1 MARKSF
7 SSDSWQDGVSST
19 RSSLSST
26 STSSDPTDNSPIT
39 TTIDKYTDQV
49 PWIISHV
56 LECHLSSELPLKIMF
71 SFNAGHRVPTLKEA
85 HRWWQYEPKG
95 TAIIHFLISLEKSK
109 PENKEDPT
117 SKPGNIK
124 QDKISEAEDTQ
135 EDKSSKLED
144 AKDANITSTI
154 RNHAAYDPFM
164 DASNETLLDI
174 NFESEFPEGRRASRG
189 LPPDFIRKWCLDKV
203 FTKDQDQVD
212 FDQALTGIDYLQ
224 DLECRRREALREVAL
239 RLKIDKHNW
248 RRVLSADPDAKKWV
262 EDIQAQET
270 IIEGFYATCF
280 VDLRIWTMLH
290 ELKAHTFYK
299 PNALAML
306 NTLYPPCIRDLPNNR
321 IDRDKLR
328 KHRAKFYNLIIQ
340 VTHEGIEALNEFQ
353 TLLKNP
359 ACKHNWVDTRENL
372 RDYIELAS
380 KMIEQSNAIHDIMF
394 FKRSAAIAYSI
405 RSARSRST
413 IASSSTSA
421 RIERQS
427 DQIEKSVTAENAA
440 FDSEKPFPRLHSQS
454 ITEKRNSKEETS
466 YPATSNSRSEPQT
479 SDRAEAKVHSRK
491 RLASPKRQ
499 HEYRQEYHT
508 IPMNAPRTPRY
519 IVKTPKIPDTQSF
532 SSSRSSNGDGRES
545 VHNQQRRLRLNTPF
559 IEQYSEAAHH
569 SSFQSWVPLKD
580 QQKMS
585 PFRLASFPDPWSRG
599 PPKPKFQ
606 LRPQKLSEDEKLLR
620 VLCRPEAAMERRASF
635 PNGVPSLSSRART
648 SSVAYTKVKSRRM
661 YKDSGATSYETLRAG
676 SSTHVS
682 QHGSST
688 RLDPMKQVEHVLK
701 GNSDPIK
708 AYQAL
713 DLRELPG
720 YPSAPKAITPES
732 TQKPL
737 LHRQDSCGTSGGL
750 RSRALSGASSMAISP
765 LISQHVT
772 AVIGASRRLQLR
784 KTPLRDVTTDLELDS
799 HPANR
804 EHAFPLPQATSA
816 ITTPRIKLRKTS
828 LHDAANVEIQTL
840 GPLPSIPKSPLSMR
854 QESPITPTPGTQLRR
869 TALHNSSVEVQTQNT
884 SLSGSRSPV
893 PSPLNPDALSS
904 CTETRQNP
912 KKLMKLKPNNDLQ
925 CEAMADLATK
935 NMTFVT
941 RENVIDAVVGDTTLP
956 QISASADLSF
966 LASPYEP
973 SAVFQPRLRKKSSM
987 ATIICRKSI
996 ESLKSVRF
1004 EDTEICHE
1012 NITPKTL
1019 RKSSERSKT
1028 PRKSSESS
1036 KSTDIKSGDNALG
1049 ISIPNAH
1056 STTAFSHCSSIAPT
1070 GFCVEF
1076 PPPPLP
1082 KLILKKQKSLGLFPR
1097 RGSEPSNNT
1106 ADLPER
1112 AVLKKQ
1118 KSMGLFPRRDG
1129 GKEKDKSL
1137 QSTPTSKAQDMGGI
1151 FDGSQQNCTA
1161 YSTHTAIACREPYRF
1176 PAPPNKLPINQDGD
1190 FQSFHSPAEAVKTP
1204 TIKESSIGSKPV
1216 VRINT
1221 ARKSS
1226 AISNQSPISPANK
1239 VYGFIPP
1246 PLKKQMSFSG
1256 WETDLDIALEREY
1269 RLKLE
1274 HAKAQNPSHQL
1285 MKQRV
1290 SPIDTVSSNDS
1301 NESNPLQLR
1310 KTTPKL
1316 SKTTSFADD
1325 EEQSLQPLMTPS
1337 SGKLGKLFMNAGAN
1351 ISAIFVGK
1359 SATTPNLHDLQV
1371 QSPKAPVSILS
1382 KKEGKEISAPDKAK
1396 DGTIGRQHRTGTLA
1410 TLFNS
1415 INPSRIFSKRSR
1427 PKKSSLSHKHKLVSY
1442 RRREQLLRK
1451 HFRLKAHT
1459 LQRYQKQ
1466 MVLEDGQGILYAEG
1480 IKWLDRYKPFVRE
1493 SPEVYRRKEW
1503 MRSWLLEGA
1512 RAEKERLGMVSGAP
1526 FLRDANVRV
1535 GVKNGGRD
1543 TRRRVFEAFVAR
1555 DVRGV
1560 RGKRDQE
1567 SGVERI
1573 FEKIDW
1579 RKEGWFE
1586 EPRARRVR
1594 TGKKGEKGEGVKK
1607 GERKKHVMI
1616 STEKYDRY

>member
-1 MARKSF
+1 MARNSF
-7 SSDSWQDGVSST
+7 SSSSWQDGVSST

-26 STSSDPTDNSPIT
+26 SSDPTDNFPIT
-39 TTIDKYTDQV
+39 TTTDKHTDQV

-85 HRWWQYEPKG
+85 HKWWQYEPKG

-117 SKPGNIK
+117 SKSGNFK
-124 QDKISEAEDTQ
+124 EDEISEAEDTQ
-135 EDKSSKLED
+135 EDKSSKPENAED
-144 AKDANITSTI
+144 ENMKSTI

-164 DASNETLLDI
+164 DASNKTLLEI

-248 RRVLSADPDAKKWV
+248 RRVLSADPDAKRWV

-290 ELKAHTFYK
+290 ELKAHPFYK

-306 NTLYPPCIRDLPNNR
+306 NTLYPPCIRDLPNDR
-321 IDRDKLR
+321 IDRVKLR

-340 VTHEGIEALNEFQ
+340 VTRGGIEALKEFE

-380 KMIEQSNAIHDIMF
+380 KMIEQSNAVHDIMF
-394 FKRSAAIAYSI
+394 FKRSAAIVYSI

-413 IASSSTSA
+413 TASSSTSA
-421 RIERQS
+421 RTERQN
-427 DQIEKSVTAENAA
+427 DQEEKSVTVKSTA
-440 FDSEKPFPRLHSQS
+440 FDSEKPAPLHHSQS
-454 ITEKRNSKEETS
+454 ITENRNSKEDKS
-466 YPATSNSRSEPQT
+466 YPATSNSTNEPQK
-479 SDRAEAKVHSRK
+479 SNRAEAKVHSRK

-499 HEYRQEYHT
+499 HEYREEYHT
-508 IPMNAPRTPRY
+508 IPINAPRTPRL
-519 IVKTPKIPDTQSF
+519 VVTTPKIPDAQSF
-532 SSSRSSNGDGRES
+532 SSSMSSNGDGRES
-545 VHNQQRRLRLNTPF
+545 VHNQQRILRLNTPF
-559 IEQYSEAAHH
+559 IEQFSEASHH
-569 SSFQSWVPLKD
+569 SSFQSRVPLKD

-585 PFRLASFPDPWSRG
+585 PFRLKSFPDPWSRG
-599 PPKPKFQ
+599 PPKLKYQ
-606 LRPQKLSEDEKLLR
+606 LRPQKASEDEKLLR
-620 VLCRPEAAMERRASF
+620 VLCRPEAPMERRVSF
-635 PNGVPSLSSRART
+635 PNGVPSSSSRART
-648 SSVAYTKVKSRRM
+648 SSVASTKVKSRRM
-661 YKDSGATSYETLRAG
+661 YKDSGATSFETLRAD
-676 SSTHVS
+676 SSTHIS
-682 QHGSST
+682 QHGSSIG
-688 RLDPMKQVEHVLK
+688 LNPMKQVEHVLK
-701 GNSDPIK
+701 SNSDAIK

-720 YPSAPKAITPES
+720 YPSAPKAIIPENTQRPLFS
-732 TQKPL
+732 TQS
-737 LHRQDSCGTSGGL
+737 SCGTSGGL
-750 RSRALSGASSMAISP
+750 RSRALSDASSMKVSP
-765 LISQHVT
+765 LISQQVT
-772 AVIGASRRLQLR
+772 PVIGASRKLQLR
-784 KTPLRDVTTDLELDS
+784 KTSLREFNTDLELES
-799 HPANR
+799 HPASR
-804 EHAFPLPQATSA
+804 EHTSPLTQTAAS
-816 ITTPRIKLRKTS
+816 ITTPRIKLRKTP
-828 LHDAANVEIQTL
+828 LHDAADAEMQPSS
-840 GPLPSIPKSPLSMR
+840 PLPSISKSPLSMR
-854 QESPITPTPGTQLRR
+854 QEIPITPTPGTQLHR
-869 TALHNSSVEVQTQNT
+869 TALHNSSVEVQTQKT
-884 SLSGSRSPV
+884 SLSGSKSPI
-893 PSPLNPDALSS
+893 PSPLNPDTSS
-904 CTETRQNP
+904 PRMETREKP
-912 KKLMKLKPNNDLQ
+912 TKLMKSRPYNDLQ
-925 CEAMADLATK
+925 CEAMADRATK

-941 RENVIDAVVGDTTLP
+941 GENLIDAVVGDTTLP
-956 QISASADLSF
+956 QMSSSANLAF
-966 LASPYEP
+966 LASSYEP
-973 SAVFQPRLRKKSSM
+973 SAVFQPRLGKKSSM

-1004 EDTEICHE
+1004 EDTEIFPE
-1012 NITPKTL
+1012 NTTPKTP

-1028 PRKSSESS
+1028 PRKSSESF

-1056 STTAFSHCSSIAPT
+1056 STTAFSHLSPIGPADS
-1070 GFCVEF
+1070 CVDF

-1082 KLILKKQKSLGLFPR
+1082 KQILKKQKSLGLFPR
-1097 RGSEPSNNT
+1097 RGSEPSND
-1106 ADLPER
+1106 AVDLPER
-1112 AVLKKQ
+1112 AALKKQ
-1118 KSMGLFPRRDG
+1118 KSLGLFPRRDG
-1129 GKEKDKSL
+1129 GKEKDTSTQSAPTFKS
-1137 QSTPTSKAQDMGGI
+1137 QDLGGI

-1161 YSTHTAIACREPYRF
+1161 YSAHTVIACREPYRF
-1176 PAPPNKLPINQDGD
+1176 PIPPNRLPINQDD
-1190 FQSFHSPAEAVKTP
+1190 NPQSFKSPVEAAKTP
-1204 TIKESSIGSKPV
+1204 TMKESSMESKPV

-1226 AISNQSPISPANK
+1226 AISNPSPISPANK

-1246 PLKKQMSFSG
+1246 PLKKQMSFGG
-1256 WETDLDIALEREY
+1256 WETDLDIALEHEH

-1274 HAKAQNPSHQL
+1274 HAKAQIPSQQL
-1285 MKQRV
+1285 MKKRV
-1290 SPIDTVSSNDS
+1290 PPIDTISSNES
-1301 NESNPLQLR
+1301 NESNPLQLK
-1310 KTTPKL
+1310 KTTSKL
-1316 SKTTSFADD
+1316 SKTAPFADD
-1325 EEQSLQPLMTPS
+1325 EEQSLQPPTTPS

-1359 SATTPNLHDLQV
+1359 SATTADLHDLQG
-1371 QSPKAPVSILS
+1371 QSPKVPVSILS
-1382 KKEGKEISAPDKAK
+1382 KKEGKEKSVSDKVK

-1415 INPSRIFSKRSR
+1415 IDPSRIFSKRSH
-1427 PKKSSLSHKHKLVSY
+1427 PKKFSLSHKHKLVSY

-1459 LQRYQKQ
+1459 LQRYKKQ
-1466 MVLEDGQGILYAEG
+1466 MVLEDSQGILYAEG

-1493 SPEVYRRKEW
+1493 SPEAYRRKEW

-1512 RAEKERLGMVSGAP
+1512 RAEKEGLGKVSGAP

-1535 GVKNGGRD
+1535 GVKKGGRD
-1543 TRRRVFEAFVAR
+1543 TRRRVFEGFVAR
-1555 DVRGV
+1555 DVRG
-1560 RGKRDQE
+1560 GRDQE

-1573 FEKIDW
+1573 LEKIDW

-1586 EPRARRVR
+1586 EPRARRLRV
-1594 TGKKGEKGEGVKK
+1594 GKKGENGEGVKK
-1607 GERKKHVMI
+1607 EERKKHVMI